1 VAEELKRVIFE
12 SIFDVYFFKLRS
24 VLFRLTDFVE
34 LCKLGGMTEL
44 IRVQKYLSQK
54 GICSRR
60 QAEAHIRA
68 GRLSVE
74 GKKLTLG
81 DRVEPGALIMLD
93 GKPID
98 IPEEVEPVLL
108 AFYKPRGVESTLKA
122 IEGSKTLA
130 DFDFGGRV
138 FPVGRLDKDS
148 HGLLLL
154 TNDGELANKL
164 MHPRYEKEKEYL
176 VQTHKKMDPKDVM
189 TLEAGMML
197 DEKKTAPCKV
207 SILNDDTI
215 AMVLKEGRN
224 RQIRRMCVALG
235 YEVTDLLR
243 IRVGKVYLKDLK
255 PGDVRPLSFNMV
267 K

>member
-1 VAEELKRVIFE
+1 MHHEAIYKMPV
-12 SIFDVYFFKLRS
+12 
-24 VLFRLTDFVE
+24 
-34 LCKLGGMTEL
+34 MTEP

-60 QAEAHIRA
+60 QAEEHIRK
-68 GRLSVE
+68 GRLEVD

-81 DRVEPGALIMLD
+81 DRVLPGALILMD
-93 GKPID
+93 GIPLD
-98 IPEEVEPVLL
+98 IPDEVEPVLL
-108 AFYKPRGVESTLKA
+108 AFYKPRGVETTLKA

-138 FPVGRLDKDS
+138 FPIGRLDKDS

-154 TNDGELANKL
+154 TNDGELANNL

-176 VQTHKKMDPKDVM
+176 VQTHKPFEVSD
-189 TLEAGMML
+189 LNALRGGMML
-197 DEKKTAPCKV
+197 DEKKTAPCKA
-207 SILNDDTI
+207 DTVDENTI
-215 AMVLKEGRN
+215 VITLKEGRN
-224 RQIRRMCVALG
+224 RQIRRMCVELG

-243 IRVGKVYLKDLK
+243 VRVGKVHLKDLK
-255 PGDVRPLSFNMV
+255 PGQIKPLSFSLV

>member
-1 VAEELKRVIFE
+1 
-12 SIFDVYFFKLRS
+12 
-24 VLFRLTDFVE
+24 
-34 LCKLGGMTEL
+34 MTES

-60 QAEAHIRA
+60 QAEIYIRE
-68 GRLSVE
+68 GRLSVD
-74 GKKLTLG
+74 GTQLTLG
-81 DRVEPGALIMLD
+81 DRVVPGALIFMD
-93 GKPID
+93 GAPMD
-98 IPEEVEPVLL
+98 IPEEVAPMLL

-122 IEGSKTLA
+122 IDKTKTLA

-138 FPVGRLDKDS
+138 FPIGRLDKDS

-176 VQTHKKMDPKDVM
+176 IQTDKKMEDKDVQA
-189 TLEAGMML
+189 LQEGIML
-197 DEKKTAPCKV
+197 DEKKTAPCSV
-207 SILNDDTI
+207 EVINEDTVAI
-215 AMVLKEGRN
+215 TLKEGRN

-243 IRVGKVYLKDLK
+243 IRVGKVHLKDLK
-255 PGDVRPLSFNMV
+255 PGDIKPLSFSIV
-267 K
+267 KD

>member
-1 VAEELKRVIFE
+1 
-12 SIFDVYFFKLRS
+12 
-24 VLFRLTDFVE
+24 
-34 LCKLGGMTEL
+34 MTES

-60 QAEAHIRA
+60 QAEKYVRE
-68 GRLSVE
+68 GRLTVE
-74 GKKLTLG
+74 DKKLTLG
-81 DRVEPGALIMLD
+81 DRVEPGCFILLD
-93 GKPID
+93 GKPLD

-122 IEGSKTLA
+122 MDNTKTLA
-130 DFDFGGRV
+130 NFDFGGRV

-154 TNDGELANKL
+154 TNDGDLANKL

-176 VQTHKKMDPKDVM
+176 VQLHKKIEASDIHA
-189 TLEAGMML
+189 LEQGMML
-197 DEKKTAPCKV
+197 DDKKTAPCKV
-207 SILNDDTI
+207 TLIDELTI
-215 AMVLKEGRN
+215 AMTLKEGRN

-243 IRVGKVYLKDLK
+243 IRVGKVHLKDLK
-255 PGDVRPLSFNMV
+255 PGDTKPLSFSIM
-267 K
+267 KD

>member
-1 VAEELKRVIFE
+1 
-12 SIFDVYFFKLRS
+12 
-24 VLFRLTDFVE
+24 
-34 LCKLGGMTEL
+34 MTES

-60 QAEAHIRA
+60 QAESYLRA
-68 GRLSVE
+68 GRLKVE
-74 GKKLTLG
+74 GLALTLG
-81 DRVEPGALIMLD
+81 DRVDPGALILLD
-93 GKPID
+93 GQPID
-98 IPEEVEPVLL
+98 IPEQIEPKLL

-130 DFDFGGRV
+130 DFDFGARV
-138 FPVGRLDKDS
+138 FPIGRLDKDS

-176 VQTHKKMDPKDVM
+176 VQLHKPVDPKDLK
-189 TLEAGMML
+189 TLEAGILL
-197 DEKKTAPCKV
+197 DDKKTSPCQADLINEV
-207 SILNDDTI
+207 TI
-215 AMVLKEGRN
+215 ALTLKEGRN

-235 YEVTDLLR
+235 YEVVDLLR
-243 IRVGKVYLKDLK
+243 IRVGKVFLKDLK
-255 PGDVRPLSFNMV
+255 PGDIRPLNFNVV

>member
-1 VAEELKRVIFE
+1 MTE
-12 SIFDVYFFKLRS
+12 SIR
-24 VLFRLTDFVE
+24 
-34 LCKLGGMTEL
+34 
-44 IRVQKYLSQK
+44 IQKYLSQK

-60 QAEAHIRA
+60 QAETYVRE
-68 GRLSVE
+68 GRLEVD

-81 DRVEPGALIMLD
+81 DRVIPGSLVMLD
-93 GKPID
+93 GKPLD
-98 IPEEVEPVLL
+98 IPDEVEPVLL

-122 IEGSKTLA
+122 IDKSKTLA

-176 VQTHKKMDPKDVM
+176 VQLHKKIEAADIQA
-189 TLEAGMML
+189 LEGGIML
-197 DEKKTAPCKV
+197 DDKKTAPCK
-207 SILNDDTI
+207 ITLINELTMAI
-215 AMVLKEGRN
+215 TLKEGRN

-243 IRVGKVYLKDLK
+243 IRVGKVHLKDLK
-255 PGDVRPLSFNMV
+255 PGDVRPLNFKIMQD
-267 K
+267 

>member
-1 VAEELKRVIFE
+1 MSE
-12 SIFDVYFFKLRS
+12 SIR
-24 VLFRLTDFVE
+24 
-34 LCKLGGMTEL
+34 
-44 IRVQKYLSQK
+44 IQKYLSQK

-60 QAEAHIRA
+60 QAEAFIRA
-68 GRLSVE
+68 GRLVVNGQKVS
-74 GKKLTLG
+74 LG
-81 DRVEPGALIMLD
+81 DRVSAGTIITLD
-93 GKPID
+93 GKTLN

-122 IEGSKTLA
+122 MEDCRTLA

-176 VQTHKKMDPKDVM
+176 VQLHKPIETKDIK
-189 TLEAGMML
+189 TLSEGVML
-197 DEKKTAPCKV
+197 DEKMTHPCQV
-207 SILNDDTI
+207 HSINEFTI
-215 AMVLKEGRN
+215 VMTLKEGRN
-224 RQIRRMCVALG
+224 RQIRRMCTSLG
-235 YEVTDLLR
+235 YEVVDLLR
-243 IRVGKVYLKDLK
+243 VRVGKVHLKDLK
-255 PGDVRPLSFNMV
+255 PGDIRPLSFNLV